1 MLPKN
6 VILVLEEAI
15 LDHLGLIL
23 AHEELLDLVSIAHPH
38 SLRLFERVHEV
49 QMGGLARIADH
60 RVGRGV
66 VFVVKAEAPRR
77 LIAFFLQAHRRVELD
92 PDRHIPFQRCR
103 VVIEPPVAIVL
114 DLVLGCV
121 LVEQ

>member
-15 LDHLGLIL
+15 LNHLGLIL

-49 QMGGLARIADH
+49 
-60 RVGRGV
+60 
-66 VFVVKAEAPRR
+66 
-77 LIAFFLQAHRRVELD
+77 
-92 PDRHIPFQRCR
+92 
-103 VVIEPPVAIVL
+103 
-114 DLVLGCV
+114 
-121 LVEQ
+121 